1 MVEDLIKRHMERLP
15 TCARLYYSGIGNRRY
30 KRASTQSGPGE
41 PLVFKDLAERELRAL
56 ESELRGDLEAA
67 NARITAL
74 QSERD
79 ALVNSVAAGGK
90 GAVAP
95 DGWKLVPCHPDTAMK
110 WAGALIN
117 NQGFDFA
124 HATYAAML
132 DASPTA
138 ALENRDGRDAERYR
152 HLRECNS
159 GSLVIVQIIGTGDDD
174 QIVLTEEDADA
185 AIDAAME
192 SDHE

>member
-1 MVEDLIKRHMERLP
+1 MDDLIERLRSVSASYEPARAILLLRNAADLLEQQADQVED
-15 TCARLYYSGIGNRRY
+15 ARR
-30 KRASTQSGPGE
+30 T
-41 PLVFKDLAERELRAL
+41 AEYWKAEHN
-56 ESELRGDLEAA
+56 AA
-67 NARITAL
+67 NVRITAL

>member
-1 MVEDLIKRHMERLP
+1 MVEDLIKRLRDDAGLDGQKLLAADLLEQQAARIAELTTCKLCNSTGNSTPCAYP
-15 TCARLYYSGIGNRRY
+15 TEINRQQAR
-30 KRASTQSGPGE
+30 
-41 PLVFKDLAERELRAL
+41 
-56 ESELRGDLEAA
+56 
-67 NARITAL
+67 RITAL
-74 QSERD
+74 ESERD